1 MSSQPGI
8 NDEESMKILKVTLCA
23 GLILAVSAV
32 VATRAAADDQ
42 TKPGA
47 GNAAAIALAK
57 KSPIVQSAYQFL
69 LSQAARIEDVKLRK
83 ETLDALGDP
92 CIHHR
97 AHLTDAQKDAIAA
110 TLTAEGLVN
119 PADGAAIVGGVK
131 AGIFPPVSNDGSA
144 CPKLPQA
151 FFSAPG
157 SISVFG
163 HHSYPGGLV
172 VHESSN
178 DVADVH
184 LAQEYRQIYGHTGA
198 KGLPTVPRENQ
209 GHFAAPEGNG
219 DSDIFLDEDLIIGA
233 PLWHDWAKPIVF
245 QWNANG
251 SEFAE
256 LNFGGFG
263 ATDNN
268 GLAGDSRTGGHH
280 IITIAEEM
288 SRGLSPAFVI
298 TQASAHSAPTSGNEY
313 KVVNWLRAGAIIA
326 RIDPVAEGYLF
337 VDKLGHFRLPALR
350 QLGNNVDLANAGQTN
365 VLAEYTLHNLSDADF
380 TYSGPAVIAMNT
392 TLQTLAPDFGFNP
405 ADPGYLLNF
414 RNPVFSFLTGE
425 RLMIIYSEKGSDG
438 VRAEVQKARNAGAI

>member
-1 MSSQPGI
+1 
-8 NDEESMKILKVTLCA
+8 MKILQAAICLGFTLA
-23 GLILAVSAV
+23 GSTL

-42 TKPGA
+42 SKPGA

-69 LSQAARIEDVKLRK
+69 LSQAAQIENAKLRK

-97 AHLTDAQKDAIAA
+97 ANLTEEQKDAMVAA
-110 TLTAEGLVN
+110 LTSEGLVN
-119 PADGAAIVGGVK
+119 SADAAAIVGGLK
-131 AGIFPPVSNDGSA
+131 AGIFPPVLNDGSG

-151 FFSAPG
+151 FYSAPG
-157 SISVFG
+157 STSVNG

-172 VHESSN
+172 VHESNN
-178 DVADVH
+178 DLADVH
-184 LAQEYRQIYGHTGA
+184 LAEEYRQIYGHPGA
-198 KGLPTVPRENQ
+198 KGLPTIPRENR
-209 GHFAAPEGNG
+209 GRFAAPEGNG
-219 DSDIFLDEDLIIGA
+219 DSDIFIDEDLIIGA
-233 PLWHDWAKPIVF
+233 PLWHDWAKPMVF
-245 QWNANG
+245 QWNSNG
-251 SEFAE
+251 SEFTE

-268 GLAGDSRTGGHH
+268 GLPGDSRTGGHH

-288 SRGLSPAFVI
+288 ARGLSPAFVI

-326 RIDPVAEGYLF
+326 RIDAVAEGYLI
-337 VDKLGHFRLPALR
+337 VDKQGHFRLPALR
-350 QLGNNVDLANAGQTN
+350 QLGNHVDLASTAQTN

-380 TYSGPAVIAMNT
+380 TYSGPAVVAVNT
-392 TLQTLAPDFGFNP
+392 ILQTLAPDFGYNP
-405 ADPGYLLNF
+405 ADPSYLLTF

-438 VRAEVQKARNAGAI
+438 VRAEVQKVRDAGAI